1 MNTLHV
7 RDKLKEEYGIVIGR
21 ETLRKLFK
29 QLSLPLHKHKS
40 PRRFNRRE
48 RKPMA
53 GMLVQSDGSFHD
65 WFETGT
71 KWMLIAVIDDATSE
85 VLWGEFFKAET
96 TLHYM
101 KVFTAVIER
110 KGIFLSLYVD
120 RHSCF
125 ETGRRDW
132 NNRVTLRR
140 YDYDETQLERALKEL
155 GIEMIN
161 AKTPQAKGR
170 IERLWKTRVTPERRW
185 KYGSILM
192 RR

>member
-1 MNTLHV
+1 
-7 RDKLKEEYGIVIGR
+7 
-21 ETLRKLFK
+21 
-29 QLSLPLHKHKS
+29 
-40 PRRFNRRE
+40 
-48 RKPMA
+48 MA